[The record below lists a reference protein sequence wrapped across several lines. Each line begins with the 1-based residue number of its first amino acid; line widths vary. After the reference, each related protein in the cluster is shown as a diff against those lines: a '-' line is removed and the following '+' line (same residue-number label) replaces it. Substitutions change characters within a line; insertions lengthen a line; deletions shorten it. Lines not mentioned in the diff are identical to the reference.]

1 MNYADL
7 DTNLSEEDR
16 AVRDMTRRFA
26 LEVMRPAGIAL
37 DKLDD
42 PADVIAEGSELWDVH
57 RAYRELGLHKRGIPE
72 HLGGLGPDGFSLN
85 ARAIMTEELGYGDGG
100 LAISLGV
107 QAFPFYY
114 AGMSPHK
121 DVQEWARDYAHD
133 EKGEIIGCWAITEPD
148 HGSDWTVAGEEWAR
162 NPKMAPSLR
171 AVKRGNEYVLNG
183 QKSAWVSNGTIATH
197 AFLHVCL
204 EQDKGM
210 QGTGVCILPLDLPG
224 VSKGKPLDKMGQR
237 ALNQGEIFFE
247 EVVIP
252 EHYMI
257 VPDVRMGTEIVGAHI
272 WTAANTS
279 MGLTFAGLARSAL
292 DEGLHYAQE
301 RIQGGEPIIRHQN
314 VRLKLMRMFTAV
326 EAARALSRQ
335 AQAINA
341 ANPPGSLPHGV
352 ACKALATE
360 TAFQVASEALQIHGG
375 NGLTREYLIEKILRD
390 ARTSMIEDGTNETL
404 MIRAAHFL

>member
-1 MNYADL
+1 
-7 DTNLSEEDR
+7 
-16 AVRDMTRRFA
+16 
-26 LEVMRPAGIAL
+26 MR
-37 DKLDD
+37 
-42 PADVIAEGSELWDVH
+42 S
-57 RAYRELGLHKRGIPE
+57 RE
-72 HLGGLGPDGFSLN
+72 
-85 ARAIMTEELGYGDGG
+85 
-100 LAISLGV
+100 
-107 QAFPFYY
+107 
-114 AGMSPHK
+114 
-121 DVQEWARDYAHD
+121 
-133 EKGEIIGCWAITEPD
+133 
-148 HGSDWTVAGEEWAR
+148 
-162 NPKMAPSLR
+162 APNS
-171 AVKRGNEYVLNG
+171 
-183 QKSAWVSNGTIATH
+183 
-197 AFLHVCL
+197 
-204 EQDKGM
+204 
-210 QGTGVCILPLDLPG
+210 
-224 VSKGKPLDKMGQR
+224 
-237 ALNQGEIFFE
+237 
-247 EVVIP
+247 
-252 EHYMI
+252 
-257 VPDVRMGTEIVGAHI
+257 EIVGAHI